1 MTVRS
6 PAMLTRRYAALGGA
20 VLVAGL
26 LGAVGLNYAV
36 DPLQFLRRAT
46 YAPVFSD
53 NQRYQNP
60 GLARN
65 YPYDTIVTGSSLM
78 QAFLA
83 RDVEAALGGEVLRL
97 PINGSSARE
106 HALLIELAHRTGRL
120 RRVIRD
126 VHYNNLL
133 APADVTKGRRGGF
146 PMHLYD
152 DHRWND
158 LVYLAN
164 FETTALSLKV
174 VLSLWGVL
182 PLRPVPLDKLY
193 TDVLR
198 RPTGRDHVAASYRRV
213 VASRPESDD
222 RQANVVAN
230 IEVNYARLAESM
242 PDVKFIYVFPPYSA
256 AWYVARLDTPGLGLE
271 GFLAAKARFYAAMLA
286 YPNVDIFDFQ
296 CREDFALAFDEY
308 RDVAHFS
315 EAIARGMIADIADGR
330 TRVTADTYQETI
342 DCVPDLARRSAQ
354 AVRGLLD

>member
-1 MTVRS
+1 MTTLS
-6 PAMLTRRYAALGGA
+6 PSTLSRRYAAIAIAL
-20 VLVAGL
+20 LVAGL
-26 LGAVGLNYAV
+26 VAAVGLNYAV
-36 DPLQFLRRAT
+36 DPLQFFRQAA

-83 RDVEAALGGEVLRL
+83 GDVEAALGGEVLRL

-106 HALLIELAHRTGRL
+106 HALLIELAQRTGHL
-120 RRVIRD
+120 GRVIRD

-152 DHRWND
+152 DQRWND

-174 VLSLWGVL
+174 VLSQWGVL
-182 PLRPVPLDKLY
+182 PLRPVPLDRLY

-198 RPTGRDHVAASYRRV
+198 RPAGRDHVAASYWRV
-213 VASRPESDD
+213 VASRPESGA

-230 IEVNYARLAESM
+230 IEANYARLAESM

-256 AWYVARLDTPGLGLE
+256 AWYVARLDTPGLGLD

-315 EAIARGMIADIADGR
+315 ESIARRMIADIAEGGG
-330 TRVTADTYQETI
+330 RVTADTYQETI
-342 DCVPDLARRSAQ
+342 DCVPDLARRASES
-354 AVRGLLD
+354 VHRLLD